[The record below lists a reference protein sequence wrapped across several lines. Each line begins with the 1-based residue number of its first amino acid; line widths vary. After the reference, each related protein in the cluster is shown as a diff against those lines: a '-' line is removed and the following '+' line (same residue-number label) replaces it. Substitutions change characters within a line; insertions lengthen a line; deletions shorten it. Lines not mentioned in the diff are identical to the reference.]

1 MVPRGVPSSQQPIR
15 SYAGHAQPVGSE
27 RKCSR
32 VALPVFSDLGPGSE
46 GSCVL
51 RRRGKLEK
59 KTQSETC
66 EKGKKSRSTYPVEVR
81 SQVAERRRVTSAN
94 CLPVLRRA
102 ATRFGIGMLHL
113 DTQSNGQVF

>member
-59 KTQSETC
+59 EPRVKPVKKEKESEHLP
-66 EKGKKSRSTYPVEVR
+66 SRGPEPS
-81 SQVAERRRVTSAN
+81 
-94 CLPVLRRA
+94 
-102 ATRFGIGMLHL
+102 G
-113 DTQSNGQVF
+113 